1 MHLTVNSRPWLN
13 AAGCLIAA
21 GLLVFA
27 TGPALSSDGRDI
39 KAKKVDTL
47 PPAAECGS
55 CTRRHQALAKAKKLR
70 DRKKAIPIAKAKP
83 KPKRPNPS
91 PE

>member
-1 MHLTVNSRPWLN
+1 MHQTVNSRPRVT

-21 GLLVFA
+21 GLFA
-27 TGPALSSDGRDI
+27 FPAGPALSSDDRDVG
-39 KAKKVDTL
+39 AKQVDVL

-70 DRKKAIPIAKAKP
+70 DRKKAVPIAKP
-83 KPKRPNPS
+83 KSTLPNPS